1 VRALISVVAGFL
13 LGLLLATWW
22 RIRRLRVFP
31 PPAGAEGPP
40 LLEWILRANGAQGVW
55 LVGPGTREVAAPRE
69 GVPEETDRLVRAR
82 LEHQRLG
89 DGQGVERM
97 GSGTLVYASLDGR
110 AAGLQ
115 LPLDS
120 STGAR
125 ATALRDLAR
134 LLDYDRWRPVL
145 ADVAKQQ
152 ETPGE
157 SVDSVALRL
166 AHQVERILGV
176 EACVAIPRAPGG
188 VVEVV
193 GVSLRSDRR
202 LLGAVVEQGGALEQV
217 ALGQSPAQVGV
228 AAPLGNAVSDRR
240 HHADP
245 AFVSPIAGFLGP
257 VGAIAIWTRGG
268 AEPAGAVLA
277 AFRGA
282 IDAAGPRLAA
292 ALERQD
298 LADAAIRDPLT
309 GLFNR
314 RGLQEVMSSVSTPSG
329 ALVYA
334 DLDRFKALND
344 RLGHPAGDAA
354 LAHFARILLQAVRD
368 EDAVARIGG
377 EEFALWL
384 PGAPLERGRQ
394 VAERIRQALTWSDW
408 RWQGEKWPLSASF
421 GVAACPE
428 TTATRAG
435 LAAQADAALYEAKR
449 GGRDRVELAPPPRGP
464 MLPQSE
470 GS

>member
-1 VRALISVVAGFL
+1 MRALVGAVAGFL

-22 RIRRLRVFP
+22 RLRRVRVFRP
-31 PPAGAEGPP
+31 PTGAEGPP
-40 LLEWILRANGAQGVW
+40 LLQWILRANGAQGVW
-55 LVGPGTREVAAPRE
+55 LVGPGTREAAGPRE
-69 GVPEETDRLVRAR
+69 GIPEETDRLVRAR
-82 LEHQRLG
+82 LEHQRHG

-115 LPLDS
+115 LPPDS

-125 ATALRDLAR
+125 AAALRDLAR

-145 ADVAKQQ
+145 ADVARQQ

-157 SVDSVALRL
+157 PVDSVALRL

-176 EACVAIPRAPGG
+176 EACVGIPRASG
-188 VVEVV
+188 VEIA

-202 LLGAVVEQGGALEQV
+202 LLRTVVEQGSVFERV
-217 ALGQSPAQVGV
+217 ALGESPGKAGV
-228 AAPLGNAVSDRR
+228 AAPMGNPVSDRR
-240 HHADP
+240 HHSDR
-245 AFVSPIAGFLGP
+245 AFVCPIAGAKGP
-257 VGAIAIWTRGG
+257 VGAIAIWTQGG
-268 AEPAGAVLA
+268 AEPPGAVLA
-277 AFRGA
+277 AFRSA

-292 ALERQD
+292 ALERQA

-309 GLFNR
+309 RLLNR

-334 DLDRFKALND
+334 DLDRFKSLND

-354 LAHFARILLQAVRD
+354 LVHVARLLLQAVRD

-394 VAERIRQALTWSDW
+394 VAERIRQALAWSDW
-408 RWQGEKWPLSASF
+408 RWQGEKWPLSSSF

-428 TTATRAG
+428 TTARREG
-435 LAAQADAALYEAKR
+435 LPAQADAALYEAKR

-464 MLPQSE
+464 MPPQSE
-470 GS
+470 GT